1 MSLRGWIF
9 LCSALSLLAL
19 PSVHLAQ
26 LDTGAGGMADPRAA
40 VAVRLVI
47 DAENCK
53 ERLRGE
59 LPRVEQEIF
68 RSLNRSLEQFGF
80 LILDPSAE
88 DTITFKLVQR
98 QTRPRHVL
106 LEVSAAGPGVEA
118 LEPVSIVFEKFG
130 QRQDWSPD
138 VVSREW
144 SRELDNIL
152 RRHRD
157 DLVSNVLGLP
167 PLHANVTLHV
177 ERESQILQAHV
188 RVRPAMIGAAQDPRF
203 PKPKF
208 RVRVIVRDLHA
219 PLPTEGVA
227 ELILGGCLLH
237 MVEKTYVCEVEAVVY
252 QGKSSPVSERWVLL
266 ERAVMVTTSVHVF
279 EYWPRARPRGQGAI
293 MVSRR
298 SQRP

>member
-1 MSLRGWIF
+1 
-9 LCSALSLLAL
+9 
-19 PSVHLAQ
+19 VHLAQ
-26 LDTGAGGMADPRAA
+26 SDTSAGGMADPRAA

-53 ERLRGE
+53 ERLRSE

-106 LEVSAAGPGVEA
+106 LEVSADGPGFEA

-130 QRQDWSPD
+130 QRRDWSPD

-167 PLHANVTLHV
+167 PLHANVKLHV
-177 ERESQILQAHV
+177 DSESQICQAHV
-188 RVRPAMIGAAQDPRF
+188 QVRPAAIGAAQDPRF

-208 RVRVIVRDLHA
+208 RVHAIVRDLHA

-227 ELILGGCLLH
+227 ELILCGCLLH
-237 MVEKTYVCEVEAVVY
+237 MVEKTYVCEVEVIVY

-266 ERAVMVTTSVHVF
+266 ERAEMVTTSVHVF
-279 EYWPRARPRGQGAI
+279 KYWPRARPRGQRAI